1 VAEAVVILTPAS
13 ILPTSALPR
22 RVSSMIVRVF
32 LGFCIA
38 IMTFAAAEA
47 QEAAR
52 NPWKYNVGGGLSFTQ
67 GNKDTS
73 TYNASYNVTYS
84 PGPRRTFKSDALLL
98 RGKTNGELSHDRFG
112 LNLREE
118 VRIGEHMFVFGQN
131 QYLRDRFK
139 RIQYLVAPT
148 AGLGLTAVATEATTL
163 TFDAGAGGVW
173 EKNPYVDVRASGA
186 LTFSQKLTQ
195 AGFAAALR
203 TSARGSFKIGALAT
217 YSPKPSGTMI
227 RKNAGSSVF
236 AIVMKNC
243 PGRCPRLSHR
253 PAILAA
259 WQIPLLPAGPLS

>member
-1 VAEAVVILTPAS
+1 
-13 ILPTSALPR
+13 
-22 RVSSMIVRVF
+22 MIVRVF

-118 VRIGEHMFVFGQN
+118 VRVGEHMFVFGQN

-195 AGFAAALR
+195 AISGSTTLTQSLSGLWKTEDMADAIYQAGIAVTLGIN
-203 TSARGSFKIGALAT
+203 ARVQFKIEALDT
-217 YSPKPSGTMI
+217 YNTKPTGTMI
-227 RKNAGSSVF
+227 RKNDVSTVF
-236 AIVMKNC
+236 AIVIKN
-243 PGRCPRLSHR
+243 
-253 PAILAA
+253 
-259 WQIPLLPAGPLS
+259 